1 MAKQIG
7 AHLAYLGSVEAV
19 AFAQVHW
26 AAWAV
31 EQEHGF
37 AFCANDMHMGRRVVF
52 SYDLDGLVCRPL
64 SSGTIASRT
73 ARPNGR

>member
-1 MAKQIG
+1 
-7 AHLAYLGSVEAV
+7 
-19 AFAQVHW
+19 
-26 AAWAV
+26 
-31 EQEHGF
+31 
-37 AFCANDMHMGRRVVF
+37 MHMGRRVVF